1 MLPPLTGSPLLS
13 TLPRTELTSVED
25 DSQEVIVS
33 DVWFAG
39 GTVVDGTGNDP
50 AVVDVR
56 VTDGVITDVGR
67 APAGASSVD
76 LDGMVL
82 TPGLIDA
89 HVHLGL
95 SSPIRAQFGFQ
106 LSAAELAADIFATA
120 GDALDAGFTTVRDT
134 GGVDGGVVEV
144 IAKGKVRGPRVL
156 SCGPVQCQTGGHG
169 YYGADWEPTEFWERH
184 HLPGLCALSLM
195 SGNADELRKNVR
207 ESFRRGAS
215 FLKLCVTGGV
225 VGGHDRLGDTQFTV
239 EEIAVAVEEAVA
251 RGTYV
256 TVHAHNNA
264 GIRNAVRA
272 GVRCVE
278 HGTTLDEPTAHLMHE
293 RDVALVPTFAVVDSL
308 TDAESMDLDPAVRD
322 KAAGVKQ
329 QMAAALEVARAARLR
344 IGLGSDL
351 IGPHQQRRGEELRLR
366 AELESPMQ
374 ALVSATSVNAGILGI
389 GDSVGSIAVGMRA
402 DLVAWQRD
410 PLQDA
415 KQFADPDT
423 AVLVVKAG
431 QILKDTR

>member
-1 MLPPLTGSPLLS
+1 MT
-13 TLPRTELTSVED
+13 
-25 DSQEVIVS
+25 

-39 GTVVDGTGNDP
+39 GLVADGSGADP
-50 AVVDVR
+50 SEVDVC
-56 VTDGVITDVGR
+56 VSDGVVTAVGQ
-67 APAGASSVD
+67 APPGATTVD
-76 LDGMVL
+76 LDGRLL

-89 HVHLGL
+89 HVHLGI

-120 GDALDAGFTTVRDT
+120 GHALDAGFTTVRDT
-134 GGVDGGVVEV
+134 GGIDGGVVDV

-169 YYGADWEPTEFWERH
+169 YYGAAWEPTELWEAH
-184 HLPGLCALSLM
+184 HVPGLCALSLM
-195 SGNADELRKNVR
+195 SGNADELRRNVR

-225 VGGHDRLGDTQFTV
+225 VGGHDRLSDTQFTTD
-239 EEIAVAVEEAVA
+239 EIAVAVEEAAA

-278 HGTTLDEPTAHLMHE
+278 HGTDLDEPTAQLMREH
-293 RDVALVPTFAVVDSL
+293 DVALVPTFAVVEQLAD
-308 TDAESMDLDPAVRD
+308 TEGMDLDPATRD
-322 KAAGVKQ
+322 RVAGVRQ
-329 QMAAALEVARAARLR
+329 RMASALEVARVAGLR
-344 IGLGSDL
+344 IGSGSDL

-366 AELESPMQ
+366 AELESPMH
-374 ALVSATSVNAGILGI
+374 ALVSATSVNADILGL
-389 GDSVGSIAVGMRA
+389 GETVGQIRVGMQA
-402 DLVAWQRD
+402 DLVVWQRD
-410 PLQDA
+410 PLQDP
-415 KQFADPDT
+415 KVFADPDM
-423 AVLVVKAG
+423 AALVVKAG
-431 QILKDTR
+431 HVVKGDAR

>member
-1 MLPPLTGSPLLS
+1 MS
-13 TLPRTELTSVED
+13 E
-25 DSQEVIVS
+25 
-33 DVWFAG
+33 VWFAG
-39 GTVVDGTGNDP
+39 GVVADGSGRDP
-50 AVVDVR
+50 ERVDVR
-56 VTDGVITDVGR
+56 VEDGVITAVGP
-67 APAGASSVD
+67 APSGAATVD
-76 LDGMVL
+76 LDGMLL

-89 HVHLGL
+89 HVHFGL

-120 GDALDAGFTTVRDT
+120 GHALDAGFTTVRDT
-134 GGVDGGVVEV
+134 GGIDGGVVDV

-169 YYGADWEPTEFWERH
+169 YYGSDWEPTELWERH
-184 HLPGLCALSLM
+184 HIPGLCALSLM
-195 SGNADELRKNVR
+195 SGNADELRRNAR

-225 VGGHDRLGDTQFTV
+225 VGGHDRLGDTQFSV
-239 EEIAVAVEEAVA
+239 EEIAVAVQETTA

-264 GIRNAVRA
+264 GIRNAVQA

-278 HGTTLDEPTAHLMHE
+278 HGTDIDEVTAQLMREH
-293 RDVALVPTFAVVDSL
+293 DVALVPTFAVVDAL
-308 TDAESMDLDPAVRD
+308 MDTDSMELEPGTRD
-322 KAAGVKQ
+322 KLTGVRQRMASALATSRAAG
-329 QMAAALEVARAARLR
+329 LR

-351 IGPHQQRRGEELRLR
+351 IGPDQQRRGEELRLR

-374 ALVSATSVNAGILGI
+374 ALVSATSVNADILGI
-389 GDSVGSIAVGMRA
+389 GGTVGLIQVGMRA
-402 DLVAWQRD
+402 DLVAWERD

-415 KQFADPDT
+415 KVFADPHM
-423 AVLVVKAG
+423 AALVVKAG
-431 QILKDTR
+431 QIVKEIR

>member
-1 MLPPLTGSPLLS
+1 LN
-13 TLPRTELTSVED
+13 
-25 DSQEVIVS
+25 

-39 GTVVDGTGNDP
+39 GLVADGSGTDP
-50 AVVDVR
+50 VAVDVR
-56 VTDGVITDVGR
+56 VTDGVITEVGR
-67 APAGASSVD
+67 APAGATTVG
-76 LDGMVL
+76 LEGMLL

-89 HVHLGL
+89 HVHLGI

-120 GDALDAGFTTVRDT
+120 GHALDAGFTTVRDT
-134 GGVDGGVVEV
+134 GGIDGGVVDV

-169 YYGADWEPTEFWERH
+169 YYGSEWEPTELWESH
-184 HLPGLCALSLM
+184 HVPGLCALSLM
-195 SGNADELRKNVR
+195 SGNADELRRNVR
-207 ESFRRGAS
+207 ESFRRGAT

-225 VGGHDRLGDTQFTV
+225 VGGHDRLADTQFTV
-239 EEIAVAVEEAVA
+239 EEIAVAVEEAAA

-278 HGTTLDEPTAHLMHE
+278 HGTDIDEPTAQLMKAH
-293 RDVALVPTFAVVDSL
+293 DVALVPTFAVVEAL
-308 TDAESMDLDPAVRD
+308 MAGTESMDLDPATRD
-322 KAAGVKQ
+322 KLTGVRER
-329 QMAAALEVARAARLR
+329 MASALAVARAAGLR

-374 ALVSATSVNAGILGI
+374 ALVSATSINADILGL
-389 GDSVGSIAVGMRA
+389 GETVGMIRVGMRA
-402 DLVAWQRD
+402 DLVAWQQD
-410 PLQDA
+410 PLSDA
-415 KQFADPDT
+415 KVFADPDM
-423 AVLVVKAG
+423 AALVVKAG
-431 QILKDTR
+431 RVVKGAAR

>member
-1 MLPPLTGSPLLS
+1 M
-13 TLPRTELTSVED
+13 
-25 DSQEVIVS
+25 S

-39 GTVVDGTGNDP
+39 GTVVDGTGRDP
-50 AVVDVR
+50 VAVDVC
-56 VTDGVITDVGR
+56 VTDGVITDLGQ
-67 APAGASSVD
+67 APTGASTVD
-76 LDGMVL
+76 LDGLVL

-89 HVHLGL
+89 HVHFGL
-95 SSPIRAQFGFQ
+95 SSPIRGQFGFQ
-106 LSAAELAADIFATA
+106 VSTAELAADIFATA
-120 GDALDAGFTTVRDT
+120 GHALDAGFTTVRDT
-134 GGVDGGVVEV
+134 GGIDGGVVDV
-144 IAKGKVRGPRVL
+144 IAKGKIRGPRVL

-169 YYGADWEPTEFWERH
+169 YYGADWEPTELWERH

-225 VGGHDRLGDTQFTV
+225 VGGHDRLGDTQFAV
-239 EEIAVAVEEAVA
+239 EEIAVAVEEAAA

-278 HGTTLDEPTAHLMHE
+278 HGTTLDEPTAALMRE
-293 RDVALVPTFAVVDSL
+293 RDVALVPTFAVVEQLKD
-308 TDAESMDLDPAVRD
+308 TESMDLDAATQD
-322 KAAGVKQ
+322 KADGVAQ
-329 QMAAALEVARAARLR
+329 QMAAALKVARAAGLR

-366 AELESPMQ
+366 AELESPMD
-374 ALVSATSVNAGILGI
+374 ALVSATSVNADILGL
-389 GDSVGSIAVGMRA
+389 GDTVGTIVAGMRA

-415 KQFADPDT
+415 KVFADPVMA
-423 AVLVVKAG
+423 AVVVKAG
-431 QILKDTR
+431 QIVKETR

>member
-1 MLPPLTGSPLLS
+1 M
-13 TLPRTELTSVED
+13 
-25 DSQEVIVS
+25 S

-39 GTVVDGTGNDP
+39 GTVVDGTGREP
-50 AVVDVR
+50 EAVDVC
-56 VTDGVITDVGR
+56 VTDGVITDLGQ
-67 APAGASSVD
+67 APVGASTVD

-89 HVHLGL
+89 HVHFGI

-106 LSAAELAADIFATA
+106 VSAAELAADIFATA
-120 GDALDAGFTTVRDT
+120 GYALDAGFTTVRDT
-134 GGVDGGVVEV
+134 GGIDAGVVSV
-144 IAKGKVRGPRVL
+144 IEQGKVRGPRVL
-156 SCGPVQCQTGGHG
+156 TCGPVQCQTGGHG
-169 YYGADWEPTEFWERH
+169 YYGAAWEPTELWERH
-184 HLPGLCALSLM
+184 HIPGLCALSLM

-215 FLKLCVTGGV
+215 FIKLCVTGGV
-225 VGGHDRLGDTQFTV
+225 VGGHDRLGDTQFSV
-239 EEIAVAVEEAVA
+239 EEIAVAVEEAAA

-278 HGTTLDEPTAHLMHE
+278 HGTTIDEPTAELMREH
-293 RDVALVPTFAVVDSL
+293 DVALVPTFAVVEQLRD
-308 TDAESMDLDPAVRD
+308 TESMDLDPATRD
-322 KAAGVKQ
+322 KATGVSQ
-329 QMAAALEVARAARLR
+329 QMSAALKVARAAGLR
-344 IGLGSDL
+344 IGSGSDL

-374 ALVSATSVNAGILGI
+374 ALVSATSVNADILGI
-389 GDSVGSIAVGMRA
+389 GHAVGTISLGMRA

-415 KQFADPDT
+415 KVFADPDM

-431 QILKDTR
+431 QIMKETR

>member
-1 MLPPLTGSPLLS
+1 MT
-13 TLPRTELTSVED
+13 
-25 DSQEVIVS
+25 

-39 GTVVDGTGNDP
+39 GMIADGSGSDP
-50 AVVDVR
+50 AAVDVC
-56 VTDGVITDVGR
+56 VTDNVITAVGI
-67 APAGASSVD
+67 APVGAMTVD
-76 LDGMVL
+76 LDGRLL

-106 LSAAELAADIFATA
+106 LSAAELAADIFANA
-120 GDALDAGFTTVRDT
+120 GYALDAGFTTVRDT
-134 GGVDGGVVEV
+134 GGVDGGLVEV

-156 SCGPVQCQTGGHG
+156 TCGPVQCQTGGHG
-169 YYGADWEPTEFWERH
+169 YYGADWEPTELWSAH

-195 SGNADELRKNVR
+195 SGNADELRRNVR

-225 VGGHDRLGDTQFTV
+225 VGGHDRLSDTQFTV
-239 EEIAVAVEEAVA
+239 EEIAVAVEEAAA

-278 HGTTLDEPTAHLMHE
+278 HGTDIDEPTAALMREH
-293 RDVALVPTFAVVDSL
+293 DVPLVPTFAVVDQIL
-308 TDAESMDLDPAVRD
+308 EGESMDLDPSTKDRIAGVRD
-322 KAAGVKQ
+322 RMASALRVSRAAG
-329 QMAAALEVARAARLR
+329 LR

-366 AELESPMQ
+366 AELETPMQ
-374 ALVSATSVNAGILGI
+374 ALVSATSVNADIVGL
-389 GDSVGSIAVGMRA
+389 GDSVGLIRVGMRA
-402 DLVAWQRD
+402 DLVVWQSN
-410 PLQDA
+410 PLEDA
-415 KQFADPDT
+415 KAFADPDM
-423 AVLVVKAG
+423 AVVVVKNG
-431 QILKDTR
+431 QIAKDIR